1 VTGSERSGEAG
12 HQLAQPGGRADEG
25 GMTVQVLP
33 VTESAPVRPLV
44 KAPVPRKRGWVFHA
58 VMIPLTLLWIAPMIF
73 VLGLAFRSFADISVN
88 GTAALPST
96 FTFDGFRTAFGTGS
110 MGRALWISAQVTVPA
125 VILSLFLASLAAYA
139 LSRYRIPGRRAI
151 LLTMLAGN
159 LLPPQI
165 LLIPVARIT
174 ESLGVYDT
182 LVGLIAIHVG
192 FGLGFYTFV
201 LHGFMRSIP
210 AELTEAARIDG
221 AGPIAIYARIIMPL
235 CRPSLAALAALATT
249 WIFNDLIWSITVL
262 RTEAKLPVTA
272 ALLNLQG
279 GYVSNWNVVAAA
291 SLIAAVP
298 TAIVFFAFQRHFVSG
313 LLVGS
318 NK

>member
-1 VTGSERSGEAG
+1 VTATAVVDVAAPTAPHRP
-12 HQLAQPGGRADEG
+12 PGPGRRG
-25 GMTVQVLP
+25 
-33 VTESAPVRPLV
+33 
-44 KAPVPRKRGWVFHA
+44 RGWVFHA
-58 VMIPLTLLWIAPMIF
+58 VMIPLTLLWVAPMIF
-73 VLGLAFRSFADISVN
+73 VVVLAFRSFADISQN
-88 GTAALPST
+88 GTAAWPKS
-96 FTFDGFRTAFGTGS
+96 FTFDGFSTAFGTGS
-110 MGRALWISAQVTVPA
+110 MGRAMWISVQVTVPA
-125 VILSLFLASLAAYA
+125 VILSLLLASWAAYA

-151 LLTMLAGN
+151 LLVMLAGN

-165 LLIPVARIT
+165 LLIPVSRVMD
-174 ESLGVYDT
+174 SLGIYDT
-182 LVGLIAIHVG
+182 LFALVAIHVG

-221 AGPIAIYARIIMPL
+221 AGPFQIYARIIMPL

-249 WIFNDLIWSITVL
+249 WIFNDLIWSITVI

-298 TAIVFFAFQRHFVSG
+298 TAIVFFAFQRHFVAG

-318 NK
+318 GK

>member
-1 VTGSERSGEAG
+1 
-12 HQLAQPGGRADEG
+12 
-25 GMTVQVLP
+25 MTVATTL
-33 VTESAPVRPLV
+33 APVQEQAAAPAQRPG
-44 KAPVPRKRGWVFHA
+44 RRRWTFHA
-58 VMIPLTLLWIAPMIF
+58 VMAPLTIIWVAPMVF
-73 VLGLAFRSFADISVN
+73 VLILAFRSFDDIAQN
-88 GTAALPST
+88 GTAAWPKS
-96 FTFDGFRTAFGTGS
+96 FTWTGFHTALTTGE
-110 MGRALWISAQVTVPA
+110 MGRSLWISVQVTVPA
-125 VILSLFLASLAAYA
+125 VLLSLLLASWAAYA
-139 LSRYRIPGRRAI
+139 LSRHPIPGRRFI
-151 LLTMLAGN
+151 LLLMLAGN

-165 LLIPVARIT
+165 LLIPVSRVMD
-174 ESLGVYDT
+174 SLGIYDT
-182 LVGLIAIHVG
+182 LFALVAIHVG

-221 AGPIAIYARIIMPL
+221 AGSIAIYARIIMPL
-235 CRPSLAALAALATT
+235 CRPSLAALGALATT

-279 GYVSNWNVVAAA
+279 GYTSNWNVVAAA
-291 SLIAAVP
+291 SVVAAIP

-313 LLVGS
+313 LLMGS

>member
-1 VTGSERSGEAG
+1 MTATAIVDVAAPTA
-12 HQLAQPGGRADEG
+12 AQPPPSPGR
-25 GMTVQVLP
+25 
-33 VTESAPVRPLV
+33 R
-44 KAPVPRKRGWVFHA
+44 RRGWVFHT
-58 VMIPLTLLWIAPMIF
+58 VMIPLTVLWVAPMIF
-73 VLGLAFRSFADISVN
+73 VVVLAFRSFADISQN
-88 GTAALPST
+88 GTAAWPKS
-96 FTFDGFRTAFGTGS
+96 FTFDGFSTAFGTGS
-110 MGRALWISAQVTVPA
+110 MGRAMWISIQVTVPA
-125 VILSLFLASLAAYA
+125 VILSLLLASWAAYA
-139 LSRYRIPGRRAI
+139 LSRYKIPGRRAI
-151 LLTMLAGN
+151 LLVMLAGN

-165 LLIPVARIT
+165 LLIPVSRVMD
-174 ESLGVYDT
+174 SLGIYDT
-182 LVGLIAIHVG
+182 LFALVTIHVG

-221 AGPIAIYARIIMPL
+221 AGPFQIYARIIMPL

-249 WIFNDLIWSITVL
+249 WIFNDLIWSITVI

-318 NK
+318 SK